1 MSISATR
8 RPTSA
13 LPRWLRMAGW
23 QTAGHWLVFAGFL
36 GIALVIAVVALAV
49 ISRSRTP
56 MSSAF
61 QIVQQIGM
69 WVPFA
74 VAVHFA
80 SRWLGPHVSAGM
92 TRRSFVRAS
101 VLAAVAL
108 AVSGAVVV
116 WSLAQAESWVFERLG
131 WTPVVRQ
138 GLVAVTQA
146 PPAAYLWGLFLLLA
160 MSGVTGLLIGL
171 TYARV
176 GSAATLLLPL
186 TLAPLAATAILALDP
201 ATMFRPFLFTFDG
214 QTWAAPVLAD
224 GGVARSVLLG
234 LVLLCATS
242 ALVHLLA
249 RRMPIAHRPG

>member
-1 MSISATR
+1 MSIAARPRPLTTR
-8 RPTSA
+8 
-13 LPRWLRMAGW
+13 PRWLGMAGW
-23 QTAGHWLVFAGFL
+23 QALGHWFAFAGFL
-36 GIALVIAVVALAV
+36 LVAALVAVVVLVV

-56 MSSAF
+56 TGSG
-61 QIVQQIGM
+61 VQIGM

-74 VAVHFA
+74 VAAHFTG
-80 SRWLGPHVSAGM
+80 SWLGPHVSAGM

-101 VLAAVAL
+101 VLAAVAF

-131 WTPVVRQ
+131 WTLGVRQ

-214 QTWAAPVLAD
+214 QTWGPPILAD

-249 RRMPIAHRPG
+249 RRMPIVHRPG